1 MMDAAA
7 VAVRLELNMGVTMGE
22 SALIEAEQFYAPGP
36 TPPVNRIAEHCALF
50 LDFDGTLTNL
60 ARRPDQVVVD
70 GGLLYLLDDLYV
82 ATAGAT
88 AVISGR
94 CIEDLDAM
102 LAPLRL
108 PIAGIHGAQRR
119 RADGSIQKC
128 PIPATVVWQTRM
140 ALRMRLRRFE
150 GLFIEDKGSAFA
162 VHYRGAPPF
171 SLTRLRAELEALA
184 LASRGIFEVME
195 GAQVLELR
203 PRTCNKGAALASF
216 MSEAPFAGRF
226 PIFIG
231 DDHTDRAGF
240 ETVLRANG
248 LCIAVG
254 PRVSASWWLP
264 DPAAVRA
271 WLRAGLGLGN

>member
-7 VAVRLELNMGVTMGE
+7 VAVWTELNMGVITGE
-22 SALIEAEQFYAPGP
+22 SAVIEAEQFYAPGP
-36 TPPVNRIAEHCALF
+36 TPPVSPIADHCAVF

-94 CIEDLDAM
+94 SIEDLDAK

-119 RADGSIQKC
+119 RADGSIERC
-128 PIPATVVWQTRM
+128 AIPATVVWQTRM
-140 ALRMRLRRFE
+140 ALRMRLRRHE
-150 GLFIEDKGSAFA
+150 GLFLEDKGSAFA
-162 VHYRGAPPF
+162 VHYRGAQAF
-171 SLTRLRAELEALA
+171 SLTRLRADLDAVA

-195 GAQVLELR
+195 GAKVLELR
-203 PRTCNKGAALASF
+203 PRACDKGQALEGF

-231 DDHTDRAGF
+231 DDQTDRAGF
-240 ETVLRANG
+240 EAVARANG
-248 LCIAVG
+248 MCIAVG
-254 PRVSASWWLP
+254 ARVSAPWWLP
-264 DPAAVRA
+264 DPTAVRA

>member
-1 MMDAAA
+1 
-7 VAVRLELNMGVTMGE
+7 MGE
-22 SALIEAEQFYAPGP
+22 SASIQAQQLQPRGRA
-36 TPPVNRIAEHCALF
+36 PPVHRIADHCALF

-60 ARRPDQVVVD
+60 ERRPNQVVVD

-94 CIEDLDAM
+94 AIEDLDAN

-108 PIAGIHGAQRR
+108 PLAGIHGAQRR
-119 RADGSIQKC
+119 RADGSLEKC
-128 PIPATVVWQTRM
+128 AIPATVVWQTRM
-140 ALRMRLRRFE
+140 GLRMRLRRYE
-150 GLFIEDKGSAFA
+150 GLYLEDKGVAFA
-162 VHYRGAPPF
+162 VHYRGARSV
-171 SLTRLRAELEALA
+171 SLSRLRADLDALA
-184 LASRGIFEVME
+184 LASRGIFEVLA
-195 GAQVLELR
+195 GAEVLELR
-203 PRTCNKGAALASF
+203 PRACNKGEALERF
-216 MSEAPFAGRF
+216 LSEAPFAGRF

-240 ETVLRANG
+240 EAVARAKG

-254 PRVSASWWLP
+254 PRVSAQWWLP

-271 WLRAGLGLGN
+271 WLRAGLGLVN